1 MQINLHLLALIPI
14 FVLQKRHPSYGYTRC
29 DTRPRRA
36 GTGRVR
42 CVRPPEFQGG
52 ERIAFGHGR
61 LHPLLARQRRTAAAG
76 TAFGGVERAR
86 RRARHRAA
94 HLSGGDARR
103 DHPHRLAHSRRRD
116 RRSGHP
122 PRPRIGQRQMA
133 VAQRRGAGRLSAGA
147 QHGARDA
154 QRAVRPGLP
163 TSSPRSP
170 RSAKASCCKA
180 TAPSVWRSRATP
192 TWRSST
198 RKTASL
204 LGISAGV
211 GALLGRRE
219 PRTGRPDAPLRRRA
233 GHGVPDPGRHPRLH
247 ARRRDG
253 QAVEQR
259 PARTQDHAAAAAA
272 ARPCR
277 RGAARRAA
285 RPAGAAAGRGR
296 STPCNRPSRSREACR
311 RRRK

>member
-1 MQINLHLLALIPI
+1 
-14 FVLQKRHPSYGYTRC
+14 
-29 DTRPRRA
+29 
-36 GTGRVR
+36 
-42 CVRPPEFQGG
+42 
-52 ERIAFGHGR
+52 
-61 LHPLLARQRRTAAAG
+61 
-76 TAFGGVERAR
+76 
-86 RRARHRAA
+86 
-94 HLSGGDARR
+94 
-103 DHPHRLAHSRRRD
+103 
-116 RRSGHP
+116 
-122 PRPRIGQRQMA
+122 MA
-133 VAQRRGAGRLSAGA
+133 VAQRRGVGRLSAGA

-154 QRAVRPGLP
+154 QRAVRPGLLRHRLDRHALRRRAA
-163 TSSPRSP
+163 TKRPR
-170 RSAKASCCKA
+170 
-180 TAPSVWRSRATP
+180 RAHGDHARRLP
-192 TWRSST
+192 GDH
-198 RKTASL
+198 L
-204 LGISAGV
+204 QENGQPAGHQRRRG
-211 GALLGRRE
+211 GALGRRE

-285 RPAGAAAGRGR
+285 RPAGTLPRGRSGR